1 MWKSI
6 AALLLTVS
14 AASAQ
19 NTVTAYG
26 ALRVVSNQLGQ
37 AALNHVVSLSGT
49 DGNPQPR
56 AWRIVMTNPKSG
68 GTREVIVSEG
78 RMSPD
83 EGASGT
89 GDATGTINT
98 AKLNLDSSGA
108 YEVASK
114 TADSSH
120 VPFSLVSYKLRN
132 DERGNPTWVV
142 TLQNQGRRPL
152 GSVFIGANK
161 GTVSR
166 TEGMFEGLPTNAV
179 VEEKPSGEV
188 EYTSSGRIGPI
199 KDRARALFGH
209 ARDQA
214 QVTFKRVRHN
224 FADFIRGSE

>member
-1 MWKSI
+1 MWKSL
-6 AALLLTVS
+6 AVLLLTAS

-19 NTVTAYG
+19 NNPTAYD

-56 AWRIVMTNPKSG
+56 AWRIVLTNPKAG
-68 GTREVIVSEG
+68 GTRQVLVSEG
-78 RMSPD
+78 RMSS
-83 EGASGT
+83 EASGGGT
-89 GDATGTINT
+89 GEATGTINT

-132 DERGNPTWVV
+132 DEHGNPTWVV
-142 TLQNQGRRPL
+142 TLQNQARRPL

-166 TEGMFEGLPTNAV
+166 TEGMFQGLPDNAV

-188 EYTSSGRIGPI
+188 EYTASGRIGPI
-199 KDRARALFGH
+199 KERARTLFSR

-224 FADFIRGSE
+224 FADFIRGDE